1 MERDRLGKRAN
12 RSPTIPRHITVE
24 DERYRRHRP
33 ALFLFVGGR
42 RHTET
47 ATARIIGQLIGLYR
61 NDKIKYRS
69 IYPTGRKRT
78 RHKGDRREL
87 PCFVLLVMRTNPVL
101 QNDRKRRNDTIARQR
116 FGRLS
121 APTAQRDTTSYLQN
135 SFITHLIPLIQ

>member
-69 IYPTGRKRT
+69 IYPTYSLCGQTLFSKT
-78 RHKGDRREL
+78 IENDETIQL
-87 PCFVLLVMRTNPVL
+87 PANASGVYLLQLRNATQHHTCKIVL
-101 QNDRKRRNDTIARQR
+101 
-116 FGRLS
+116 
-121 APTAQRDTTSYLQN
+121 
-135 SFITHLIPLIQ
+135 